1 MTAHALPMRR
11 PKSISRFT
19 NRGPAVLPG
28 CIGRRS
34 LVDAIGGAMR
44 EYDILQRSRL
54 LTGVQRVWS
63 MCTPVGAG
71 TDTTDRSWW
80 SWMCGLHRRCIQ
92 RCATVAKNESLLA
105 GDVWMGM
112 PFGAGRSGPLK
123 AWSNLAFTEPN
134 VCCGALTKSQSGR
147 WLTGGDRPLETPTTG
162 TTAPNYLAHR
172 SSGNIVYALRTRVSN
187 CLPTIAIALYQGR
200 PQT

>member
-1 MTAHALPMRR
+1 MRITSA
-11 PKSISRFT
+11 P
-19 NRGPAVLPG
+19 
-28 CIGRRS
+28 
-34 LVDAIGGAMR
+34 
-44 EYDILQRSRL
+44 Y
-54 LTGVQRVWS
+54 
-63 MCTPVGAG
+63 
-71 TDTTDRSWW
+71 
-80 SWMCGLHRRCIQ
+80 Q

-105 GDVWMGM
+105 GDVDGM
-112 PFGAGRSGPLK
+112 PFGGGRSGPLK

-172 SSGNIVYALRTRVSN
+172 SSSIGIVYALRTRVSN
-187 CLPTIAIALYQGR
+187 GLPTLAIALYQGR

>member
-19 NRGPAVLPG
+19 NGGPAILPG

-105 GDVWMGM
+105 GDVDG
-112 PFGAGRSGPLK
+112 
-123 AWSNLAFTEPN
+123 N
-134 VCCGALTKSQSGR
+134 ALWRRTF
-147 WLTGGDRPLETPTTG
+147 WPTQG
-162 TTAPNYLAHR
+162 LVESRFHRAECVLWGFDKKPVGSVAYWWR
-172 SSGNIVYALRTRVSN
+172 SST
-187 CLPTIAIALYQGR
+187 
-200 PQT
+200 